1 MITVQKAYEIVKK
14 HNPKMKAFACNEG
27 SKFYM
32 FGLIPEDLDEK
43 DGFANSSVYI
53 VDKNTGKYGQRYFT
67 EMVNEPI
74 IREID
79 VSALE

>member
-27 SKFYM
+27 SRIYM

-43 DGFANSSVYI
+43 DGFANSSVYT

-67 EMVNEPI
+67 EMVSEPI

-79 VSALE
+79 VSTLK

>member
-27 SKFYM
+27 SRVYI
-32 FGLIPEDLDEK
+32 FGLIPEDLAKNDE
-43 DGFANSSVYI
+43 FANSSVYT
-53 VDKNTGKYGQRYFT
+53 VDKNTGKYEQHYFI
-67 EMVNEPI
+67 EVANEPI

-79 VSALE
+79 VSTLK

>member
-27 SKFYM
+27 SKCYI
-32 FGLIPEDLDEK
+32 FGLIPEDLAK
-43 DGFANSSVYI
+43 NDGFANSSVYT
-53 VDKNTGKYGQRYFT
+53 VDKNTGKYEQHYFI
-67 EMVNEPI
+67 EVANELI

-79 VSALE
+79 VSTLK